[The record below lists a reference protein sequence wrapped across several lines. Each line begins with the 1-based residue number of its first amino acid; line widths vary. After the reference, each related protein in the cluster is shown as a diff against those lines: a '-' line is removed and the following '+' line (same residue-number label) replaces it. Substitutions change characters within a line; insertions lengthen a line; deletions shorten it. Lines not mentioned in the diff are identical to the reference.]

1 MIWYI
6 VGVVLLLIP
15 LIAANCFQVYTIW
28 NWSMLIMIPFGLV
41 IIIANAIYRC
51 DYIAIIIAIVIAL
64 VGYFFA
70 KNFTVG

>member
-28 NWSMLIMIPFGLV
+28 NWSLLVMMPLGLLV
-41 IIIANAIYRC
+41 IVVNAIYRC
-51 DYIAIIIAIVIAL
+51 DYIAMIIAVIIIL
-64 VGYFFA
+64 VGYFLA
-70 KNFTVG
+70 KNFTAG